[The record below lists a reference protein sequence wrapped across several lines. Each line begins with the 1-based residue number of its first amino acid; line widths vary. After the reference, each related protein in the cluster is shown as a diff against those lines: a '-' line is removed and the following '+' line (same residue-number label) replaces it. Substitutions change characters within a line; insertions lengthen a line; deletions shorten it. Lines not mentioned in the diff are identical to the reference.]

1 MNARR
6 TRALN
11 QDRYTQDT
19 TMPTAMETGMPYS
32 VAYVKI
38 CMGPLVGP
46 PADSDVNF
54 CTTSMMLT

>member
-1 MNARR
+1 
-6 TRALN
+6 
-11 QDRYTQDT
+11 
-19 TMPTAMETGMPYS
+19 MPTAMETGMPYS